1 MHSFLLYLIRIKK
14 MKASTTILISAILL
28 NSVITFAQNQ
38 TKMNL
43 STLHT
48 EDKAVQTKMMF
59 ATSEGKVVS
68 LQIQKDKQLKEH
80 ITTVPALLVCVKGEV
95 VFENEKGVSVIMV
108 SGDFVNIE
116 PNMKHWVNAKTDS
129 NLLLI
134 K

>member
-1 MHSFLLYLIRIKK
+1 MKISKLIITAGILL
-14 MKASTTILISAILL
+14 SSAI
-28 NSVITFAQNQ
+28 SFAQNKTN

-43 STLHT
+43 AELHT

-59 ATSEGKVVS
+59 ATTEGKVVS

-80 ITTVPALLVCVKGEV
+80 ITIVPALLVCVKGEV
-95 VFENEKGVSVIMV
+95 VFENEKGISITLL
-108 SGDFVNIE
+108 SGDYVNIE
-116 PNMKHWVNAKTDS
+116 PNVKHWVNAKTDS

>member
-1 MHSFLLYLIRIKK
+1 
-14 MKASTTILISAILL
+14 MKTSTTIILAAILL
-28 NSVITFAQNQ
+28 SSVMTFAQNQ
-38 TKMNL
+38 TKKSL
-43 STLHT
+43 KDLHT

-95 VFENEKGVSVIMV
+95 IYENEKGISVTLL

-116 PNMKHWVNAKTDS
+116 PNVKHWVNAKIDS

>member
-1 MHSFLLYLIRIKK
+1 
-14 MKASTTILISAILL
+14 MKAFISKIVAVILL
-28 NSVITFAQNQ
+28 SSVTTFAQNQ
-38 TKMNL
+38 PKMNL
-43 STLHT
+43 KDLHT
-48 EDKAVQTKMMF
+48 EDKAVQTKMIF

-95 VFENEKGVSVIMV
+95 VFENEMGISVTLL

-116 PNMKHWVNAKTDS
+116 PNIKHWVNAKTDS

>member
-1 MHSFLLYLIRIKK
+1 MN
-14 MKASTTILISAILL
+14 ASTIILSTGILL
-28 NSVITFAQNQ
+28 NSVVAFAQNQ
-38 TKMNL
+38 PKNNL
-43 STLHT
+43 SNLHT
-48 EDKAVQTKMMF
+48 ENKAVQTKMMF

-80 ITTVPALLVCVKGEV
+80 TSAVPALLVCVKGEV
-95 VFENEKGVSVIMV
+95 VYETENRISVTLL

-116 PNMKHWVNAKTDS
+116 PNVKHWINAKTDS

>member
-1 MHSFLLYLIRIKK
+1 MKISKYLII
-14 MKASTTILISAILL
+14 AGILL
-28 NSVITFAQNQ
+28 SSVPTFAQNQ
-38 TKMNL
+38 TNTKMNL
-43 STLHT
+43 ADLHT

-59 ATSEGKVVS
+59 ATTEGKVVS

-95 VFENEKGVSVIMV
+95 VFENKKGISITLL
-108 SGDFVNIE
+108 SGDYVNIE
-116 PNMKHWVNAKTDS
+116 PNIKHWVNAKTDS

>member
-1 MHSFLLYLIRIKK
+1 MKISKLIITTGLLL
-14 MKASTTILISAILL
+14 S
-28 NSVITFAQNQ
+28 SVSTFAQSKTN

-43 STLHT
+43 AELHT
-48 EDKAVQTKMMF
+48 EDKAVQTKMIF
-59 ATSEGKVVS
+59 ATTEGKVVS

-95 VFENEKGVSVIMV
+95 VFENEKGQSIGLK
-108 SGDFVNIE
+108 SGDYINIE
-116 PNMKHWVNAKTDS
+116 PNVKHWVNAKIDS

>member
-1 MHSFLLYLIRIKK
+1 MKISKYLII
-14 MKASTTILISAILL
+14 AGILL
-28 NSVITFAQNQ
+28 SSAPTFAQNQ
-38 TKMNL
+38 TNTKMNL
-43 STLHT
+43 ADLHT

-59 ATSEGKVVS
+59 ATTEGKVVS

-95 VFENEKGVSVIMV
+95 EFENEKGISIALL
-108 SGDFVNIE
+108 SGDYVNIE
-116 PNMKHWVNAKTDS
+116 PNIKHWVNAKTDS

>member
-1 MHSFLLYLIRIKK
+1 M
-14 MKASTTILISAILL
+14 ASTLA
-28 NSVITFAQNQ
+28 FAQNQ

-48 EDKAVQTKMMF
+48 EDKAVQTKMIF

-80 ITTVPALLVCVKGEV
+80 ITTVPALLVCVKGEA
-95 VFENEKGVSVIMV
+95 VFENEKGISVTLL
-108 SGDFVNIE
+108 SGDFINIE
-116 PNMKHWVNAKTDS
+116 ANVKHWVNAKTDS
-129 NLLLI
+129 NFLLI

>member
-1 MHSFLLYLIRIKK
+1 
-14 MKASTTILISAILL
+14 MKASTTIIIAAILM
-28 NSVITFAQNQ
+28 NSVITFAQNH

-48 EDKAVQTKMMF
+48 EDKAVQTKMVF

-95 VFENEKGVSVIMV
+95 VFENEKGISVTLL
-108 SGDFVNIE
+108 SGYFVNIE
-116 PNMKHWVNAKTDS
+116 PNVKHWVNAKTDS

>member
-1 MHSFLLYLIRIKK
+1 MKISKYLII
-14 MKASTTILISAILL
+14 AGILL
-28 NSVITFAQNQ
+28 SSAPTFAQNQ
-38 TKMNL
+38 TNTKMNL
-43 STLHT
+43 ADLHT

-59 ATSEGKVVS
+59 ATTEGKVVS

-95 VFENEKGVSVIMV
+95 VFENEKGISITLL
-108 SGDFVNIE
+108 SGDYVNIE
-116 PNMKHWVNAKTDS
+116 PNIKHWVNAKTDS